1 MLLVYR
7 YRIKSLTG
15 LLNSQACACNFVW
28 NFCNDT
34 QLQALKWNKRWPS
47 GRKVSQNSE

>member
-15 LLNSQACACNFVW
+15 LLNSQARA
-28 NFCNDT
+28 
-34 QLQALKWNKRWPS
+34 
-47 GRKVSQNSE
+47 RKVSHDRDDDSAQNILFRSGLLNAC

>member
-1 MLLVYR
+1 MLLVDR

-15 LLNSQACACNFVW
+15 LLNGQARDCNFVR

-34 QLQALKWNKRWPS
+34 QQQALKWNKRWPIPS
-47 GRKVSQNSE
+47 GISNAC

>member
-15 LLNSQACACNFVW
+15 LLNGQARDCNFVR

-34 QLQALKWNKRWPS
+34 QQQALKWNKRWPIPS
-47 GRKVSQNSE
+47 GISNAC